1 LSREGYHGVSEPVIV
16 GLQSDDVHP
25 TRQHGEQCRVKG
37 DDYHENLKVFLYY
50 IGKAKDQHANAMAAE
65 FVKRT
70 SRYAVCEMREI
81 VPGKHDLFE
90 RHAAA
95 RRILLDPAG
104 KAYDSARFVR
114 LVEEGEQRGQDLVFV
129 VGGHDG
135 LPEGWKARADLLLS
149 LSPMTYPHELAR
161 AMLAE
166 QIYRAF
172 TTLRGH
178 PYPR

>member
-1 LSREGYHGVSEPVIV
+1 
-16 GLQSDDVHP
+16 
-25 TRQHGEQCRVKG
+25 
-37 DDYHENLKVFLYY
+37 
-50 IGKAKDQHANAMAAE
+50 MAEE

-70 SRYAVCEMREI
+70 SRYAKCEMREI
-81 VPGKHDLFE
+81 VPGKRDLFE
-90 RHAAA
+90 QHPAA

-104 KAYDSARFVR
+104 KAYDTARFVQ
-114 LVEEGEQRGQDLVFV
+114 LVDEAEQRGQDLVFL

-135 LPEGWKARADLLLS
+135 LPEKWKALADLLLS